1 MEKKNIQSEFL
12 TQLQQEQKPVTI
24 ITINGFQLK
33 GQIIGHDQFTLLVE
47 SRAGQHLVYK
57 SAVSTIVKEG

>member
-1 MEKKNIQSEFL
+1 MEKKTLQDLIL
-12 TQLQQEQKPVTI
+12 TQLQQERQQVTV

-47 SRAGQHLVYK
+47 SKAGQHLVYK
-57 SAVSTIVKEG
+57 SAVSTIMKGG